1 MTQADRTGAF
11 ATEEPQQADGEEASD
26 SEKPVDIGYVTFFPT
41 LENTVTP
48 EPAADQADY
57 AKDKQQ
63 PGEQPQFTMSTQVT
77 L

>member
-11 ATEEPQQADGEEASD
+11 ATDEPQQADGEASD

-48 EPAADQADY
+48 EPAADQ
-57 AKDKQQ
+57 
-63 PGEQPQFTMSTQVT
+63 
-77 L
+77 